1 MLKVNYIKKNELRQ
15 IHILCVFVVL
25 VCFYAAG
32 AVPGFYGSG

>member
-15 IHILCVFVVL
+15 IHILCAFVVR
-25 VCFYAAG
+25 VRFYAAS